1 MGIVSPWSSQ
11 PLRTRSHSDSADR
24 RELNPVTHY
33 VIVRKDLSKGVQ
45 AAQIVHAAGE
55 SSPGNLAEGT
65 YAVVLEVPDESALR
79 AVKARLSL
87 AQVALVAIY
96 EPDAPHHGALMAL
109 GLVPV
114 RKEVVRRFLSSLRL
128 LR

>member
-1 MGIVSPWSSQ
+1 VSAQ
-11 PLRTRSHSDSADR
+11 KDHL
-24 RELNPVTHY
+24 THY
-33 VIVRKDLSKGVQ
+33 VIVRKDLPRGIQS
-45 AAQIVHAAGE
+45 AMLVHAAGE

-87 AQVALVAIY
+87 AQVALVPVY
-96 EPDAPHHGALMAL
+96 EPDAPFDGQLMAL

-114 RKEVVRRFLSSLRL
+114 RKEDVRRHLSSIPL
-128 LR
+128 LK